1 MALNEEQLAAVRQWV
16 EDGAGL
22 NDVQRRIQEEFGVTM
37 TYMDVRFLV
46 LDIGATVKDKEPPKP
61 VEPEP
66 EMVASEQERPTLQ
79 EEARFGANEEQ
90 SIAPEDDEPKMPTR
104 VSVTLDKVVR
114 AGAMMSGTV
123 TFSDG
128 VVGSWMLDRMGR
140 LALTKI
146 SQPGYQP
153 SDIDL
158 EAFQLELQAKLQAGA
173 Y

>member
-1 MALNEEQLAAVRQWV
+1 MALTSEQLTAVAQWV

-46 LDIGATVKDKEPPKP
+46 LDIGATIKDKEPPKSA
-61 VEPEP
+61 EPEAP
-66 EMVASEQERPTLQ
+66 SAETSVA
-79 EEARFGANEEQ
+79 EEAETLAGEAQN
-90 SIAPEDDEPKMPTR
+90 IVPEDEEPKTPSR

>member
-1 MALNEEQLAAVRQWV
+1 MELTSEQKAAVAKWV
-16 EDGAGL
+16 ADGEGL
-22 NDVQRRIQEEFGVTM
+22 GEVQRRIKDEFGVEM

-46 LDIGATVKDKEPPKP
+46 LDIGATVKDKEEPKP
-61 VEPEP
+61 AQPTPQPAPQADGEDLDEAADAADASADAADGDLAASDGEP
-66 EMVASEQERPTLQ
+66 A
-79 EEARFGANEEQ
+79 A
-90 SIAPEDDEPKMPTR
+90 K

-128 VVGSWMLDRMGR
+128 VEGGWMLDRLGR

-153 SDIDL
+153 TDADL
-158 EAFQLELQAKLQAGA
+158 EAFQLELQAKLSS
-173 Y
+173 YR

>member
-1 MALNEEQLAAVRQWV
+1 MALTQDQLTAVAQWV
-16 EDGAGL
+16 DDGAGL
-22 NDVQRRIQEEFGVTM
+22 NDVQRRIQEEFGITM

-46 LDIGATVKDKEPPKP
+46 LDIGATIKDKEPPKP
-61 VEPEP
+61 AEPEP
-66 EMVASEQERPTLQ
+66 ALDAPLAQEAEALP
-79 EEARFGANEEQ
+79 EEAQ
-90 SIAPEDDEPKMPTR
+90 DIVPEDDEPKMPSR

-140 LALTKI
+140 LALTKV

>member
-46 LDIGATVKDKEPPKP
+46 LDIGATIKDKETPTPA
-61 VEPEP
+61 EPEP
-66 EMVASEQERPTLQ
+66 EISDAKTEVSASQ
-79 EEARFGANEEQ
+79 EEAPLSADEAQE
-90 SIAPEDDEPKMPTR
+90 IIPEDDEPKMPTR